1 MAEGGDAGRLPSHH
15 NGPYL
20 SALPLSTNQRKQ
32 FQQKIFEH
40 QTTQNT
46 TTRSG
51 TSSSRPLA
59 LALGEADVGL
69 REVSIAVHN
78 IIWKILQLSS
88 SSNPALSLLS
98 GLPFIGHCA
107 PGNFSL
113 IKNNPKEFSIGF
125 MQLEKQHVST
135 LCIYGPTVTQST
147 K

>member
-1 MAEGGDAGRLPSHH
+1 MKAEGGNAGRSPWHH

-20 SALPLSTNQRKQ
+20 SALALSTNQRKQ
-32 FQQKIFEH
+32 SQKKIFEH
-40 QTTQNT
+40 GTELNRSG
-46 TTRSG
+46 RSG

-59 LALGEADVGL
+59 EADVGP
-69 REVSIAVHN
+69 REVSIAVRN

-88 SSNPALSLLS
+88 SSNPSLSLLS

-125 MQLEKQHVST
+125 TQLEKQHVNA
-135 LCIYGPTVTQST
+135 LPIYGTVEC
-147 K
+147 

>member
-1 MAEGGDAGRLPSHH
+1 MQAEGSNAGRLPSHH

-20 SALPLSTNQRKQ
+20 SVLPLSTNQRKQ
-32 FQQKIFEH
+32 FQKKISEVRL
-40 QTTQNT
+40 TS
-46 TTRSG
+46 TRSG
-51 TSSSRPLA
+51 TSSSRSLA
-59 LALGEADVGL
+59 FALGEADAGL

-78 IIWKILQLSS
+78 IIWKILQRSS
-88 SSNPALSLLS
+88 SSNPPLSLLS

-125 MQLEKQHVST
+125 MQLEKQHVCT
-135 LCIYGPTVTQST
+135 LPIYDPTVPESI

>member
-1 MAEGGDAGRLPSHH
+1 M
-15 NGPYL
+15 
-20 SALPLSTNQRKQ
+20 
-32 FQQKIFEH
+32 
-40 QTTQNT
+40 
-46 TTRSG
+46 
-51 TSSSRPLA
+51 
-59 LALGEADVGL
+59 
-69 REVSIAVHN
+69 SIAVHN

-135 LCIYGPTVTQST
+135 LRIYGPTVTQST